1 MRDTGHRYSQVFP
14 KGGTPQ
20 SDNPVVYCYERTMR
34 TPTPFHIMAKPIGPR
49 CNISCKYCY
58 YLEKENLFP
67 AEKKFRMAPDVLEAY
82 VRQTIEASL
91 EAGVK
96 DVQFAWQGGEPT
108 MLGVAYFEQIV
119 ALQKKHVPAGVS
131 VTNAFQTNGILLDDD
146 WGHFLKDNEFL
157 VGISI
162 DGPKKIHDRYRLDRA
177 GRPTFDAVMRGLEVL
192 QRHQVDHNALTVV
205 QRANG
210 GKGKEVY
217 RFLKGLGFDF
227 IQFIPIAERSS
238 GDALAGA
245 PQVDMDPGNTVT
257 PWSVSPRAY
266 GKFLCDVFDAWFRHD
281 ISKVFVQFFDV
292 QLGLW
297 AGHGSS
303 LCVFA
308 ETCGKGLALEHDGSL
323 YSCDHY
329 VYPEYRLGNLM
340 ETPLR
345 EMLWTDR
352 QNEFGREK
360 VSNLTSQCKS
370 CPFRFACNGGCPK
383 HRVAVSRDGEA
394 GHSYFCESHTM
405 FFRHAGARLQE
416 MARLISLGRPALEA
430 ARTPDPV
437 KTR

>member
-1 MRDTGHRYSQVFP
+1 M
-14 KGGTPQ
+14 
-20 SDNPVVYCYERTMR
+20 N
-34 TPTPFHIMAKPIGPR
+34 TPTPFHIITKPIGPR
-49 CNISCKYCY
+49 CNIDCKYCY
-58 YLEKENLFP
+58 YLEKEKLFP
-67 AEKKFRMAPDVLEAY
+67 TEKKFRMAPDVLEAY

-91 EAGVK
+91 EAGMPEIH
-96 DVQFAWQGGEPT
+96 FAWQGGEPT

-119 ALQKKHVPAGVS
+119 ALQKQYAPDGVP

-162 DGPKKIHDRYRLDRA
+162 DGPRKIHDRYRVDRA

-192 QRHQVDHNALTVV
+192 QRHEVAHNALTVV

-210 GKGKEVY
+210 IKGKEVY
-217 RFLKGLGFDF
+217 KFLKELGFEF

-257 PWSVSPRAY
+257 SWSVSPCAY
-266 GKFLCDVFDAWFRHD
+266 GKFLCDVFDRWFRYD
-281 ISKVFVQFFDV
+281 IGEVFVQFFDV

-297 AGHGSS
+297 MGRGSS
-303 LCVFA
+303 LCIFG

-323 YSCDHY
+323 YTCDHY

-340 ETPLR
+340 EIPLR

-352 QNEFGREK
+352 QSEFGREK
-360 VSNLTSQCKS
+360 ASKLTSQCKS
-370 CPFRFACNGGCPK
+370 CTFRFACNGGCPK
-383 HRVAVSRDGEA
+383 HRFATARDGET
-394 GHSYFCESHTM
+394 GHNYFCESYTM
-405 FFRHAGARLQE
+405 FFRHAGDRLRK
-416 MARLISLGRPALEA
+416 MAQVVASGRPASEA
-430 ARTPDPV
+430 ARKATA
-437 KTR
+437 R